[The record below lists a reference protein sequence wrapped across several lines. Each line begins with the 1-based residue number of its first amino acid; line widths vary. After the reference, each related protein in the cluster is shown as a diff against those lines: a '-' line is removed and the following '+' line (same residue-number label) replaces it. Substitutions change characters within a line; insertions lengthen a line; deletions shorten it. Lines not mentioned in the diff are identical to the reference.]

1 MNRSAAPASPPVLRD
16 TRGRPQLRR
25 RRLAATLGSA
35 LLAAMLLAGAVY
47 GYRAWRSAAP
57 SAIPTFRVEPGTV
70 QVAAYAQGTL
80 QGGEADRLMA
90 PSIGDDLPRISF
102 LLPAGSEVK
111 PGDVVVRFNTGQE
124 EFKLAQAQNA
134 LAQAQA
140 NIAAAEAQVRAQAL
154 QDAYSLQHA
163 QYAVQLAQ
171 IQVERNPL
179 LTALDAHQNDL
190 SLAAAQ
196 SELKQWQ
203 HDIAQQQAN
212 GKNLVATQQQA
223 AAKARQQAADARQH
237 IASMTLRAARAG
249 YVAVEPN
256 RRGNVLYQGAMLP
269 PLQVGDQVSPGS
281 LVAQIPDLGTIQ
293 MQAHLAEAGSA
304 YVAVGQ
310 TAQVRV
316 EGMAGRAFAA
326 RVLRVAGLGDS
337 SDFFSSSRQ
346 QASCV
351 LTLSGGDA
359 ALRPGMDARA
369 TIVLSEMHNVL
380 WVPAEALF
388 QRDGKPVV
396 FVLRAGR
403 YLPQPVKVLRQGPTR
418 IAIAGVAAGASVA
431 LTDPTAAPEAQP

>member
-1 MNRSAAPASPPVLRD
+1 MSGETATMPTASLDPRAAL
-16 TRGRPQLRR
+16 GRR
-25 RRLAATLGSA
+25 RRRRAVWLGMGLLVAAV
-35 LLAAMLLAGAVY
+35 AAAAVY

-57 SAIPTFRVEPGTV
+57 SAIPTFRVEAGTV
-70 QVAAYAQGTL
+70 QVTAYAQGTL
-80 QGGEADRLMA
+80 QGGAADRLMA
-90 PSIGDDLPRISF
+90 PSIGDDLPRVSF
-102 LLPAGSEVK
+102 LLDAGSEVK

-124 EFKLAQAQNA
+124 EFKLAQAENA

-140 NIAAAEAQVRAQAL
+140 NMAAAEAQVKAQAF

-171 IQVERNPL
+171 IQVERDPL
-179 LTALDAHQNDL
+179 LPALDAQQNQL
-190 SLAAAQ
+190 SLTAAQ

-223 AAKARQQAADARQH
+223 AAKARQQAADARGY
-237 IASMTLRAARAG
+237 IASMTLRASRAG
-249 YVAVEPN
+249 YVAIEPN

-281 LVAQIPDLGTIQ
+281 LVAQIPDLGTVQ
-293 MQAHLAEAGSA
+293 MQAHLDEAGSA

-316 EGMAGRAFAA
+316 EGMAGRTFAA
-326 RVLRVAGLGDS
+326 HVLRVAGLGDS

-351 LTLSGGDA
+351 LMLNGGDA
-359 ALRPGMDARA
+359 GLRPGMDARA
-369 TIVLSEMHNVL
+369 TIVLSELRNVL

-396 FVLRAGR
+396 FVLRGGR
-403 YLPQPVKVLRQGPTR
+403 FSPQPVKVLRQGPTR

-431 LTDPTAAPEAQP
+431 LTDPTAAPEVQP